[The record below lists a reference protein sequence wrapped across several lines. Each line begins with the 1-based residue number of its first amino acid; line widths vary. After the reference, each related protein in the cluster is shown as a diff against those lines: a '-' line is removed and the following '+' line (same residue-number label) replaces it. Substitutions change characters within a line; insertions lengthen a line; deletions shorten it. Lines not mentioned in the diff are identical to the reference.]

1 MRERVFAHYLGNGQA
16 ADAFR
21 AALKIPNIS
30 ASFIPV
36 YARLLERGDEAG
48 ARALAGAVLGLL
60 TAASAAAAL
69 VGIALAPVLTDVV
82 AFGFAGPTRDLT
94 ITLVRVLFPM
104 TGLMVVSG
112 WCLGVL
118 NSHRRFFLPYAAPAV
133 WNIAGILALWL
144 AAFWDRRPGSLALAL
159 AWGTL
164 AGSLLQV
171 LVQLPACARLLG
183 GIPFR
188 VSAAVAGV
196 REVRS
201 AWLPVVIGAGV
212 AQLASLVDTQLGSLA
227 PGGVAALGYA
237 QLLQS
242 LPISLFGVAVAASA
256 LPELSREAGREA
268 GQGLL
273 RDRLG
278 AGLAR
283 ITFFVLPVAVGYLFL
298 GEPLVGVLFETGRF
312 GREDTAVV
320 AGLLAA
326 YGVGLV
332 AQAATKLLA
341 SGYYGLQDTRTPV
354 RIAIGSLAGGTAL
367 GYVLLTRTGFGVAGI
382 AFGSALGAW
391 AYALLALAA
400 LVRRLGAGVI
410 GPVERAELARI
421 AVATTGAALAG
432 LLALRLAAGAL
443 LVFVAAMKELPA
455 TLMLRPMNFE
465 TLATW
470 LYADAARGSYEE
482 GAVAALLI
490 VLVSLLPVVLLAR
503 AGRPT
508 VEAS

>member
-1 MRERVFAHYLGNGQA
+1 MAAGILFTRVLGFVRERVFAHYLGNGPA

-21 AALKIPNIS
+21 AALKIPNVLRNLLGEGTLS

-69 VGIALAPVLTDVV
+69 IGIALAPVLTDVV
-82 AFGFAGPTRDLT
+82 AFGFEGATRELT
-94 ITLVRVLFPM
+94 ITLVRILFPM

-133 WNIAGILALWL
+133 WNVAGIAALWV
-144 AAFWDRRPGSLALAL
+144 AAFWDRRPASLAVAL
-159 AWGTL
+159 AWGTM

-171 LVQLPACARLLG
+171 VIQLPACARLLRG
-183 GIPFR
+183 LPFR

-196 REVRS
+196 REVRT
-201 AWLPVVIGAGV
+201 AWLPVVLGAGV
-212 AQLASLVDTQLGSLA
+212 AQVASVVDTQLGSLA

-256 LPELSREAGREA
+256 LPELSREAGRE
-268 GQGLL
+268 QGGALL
-273 RDRLG
+273 RERIG
-278 AGLAR
+278 AGLVR
-283 ITFFVLPVAVGYLFL
+283 IAFFVLPVAVGYVLL
-298 GEPLVGVLFETGRF
+298 GELLVGVLFETGRF

-326 YGVGLV
+326 YGVGLL

-354 RIAIGSLAGGTAL
+354 RIAIATLIGGTAL
-367 GYVLLTRTGFGVAGI
+367 GSWFLTRTGFGVAGI

-391 AYALLALAA
+391 AYAVLALAG
-400 LVRRLGAGVI
+400 LDRRLGAPVI
-410 GPVERAELARI
+410 GAGERDALIRVALAT
-421 AVATTGAALAG
+421 ALAAGAG
-432 LLALRLAAGAL
+432 LLALRVAGG
-443 LVFVAAMKELPA
+443 LP
-455 TLMLRPMNFE
+455 
-465 TLATW
+465 
-470 LYADAARGSYEE
+470 
-482 GAVAALLI
+482 
-490 VLVSLLPVVLLAR
+490 LLAR
-503 AGRPT
+503 AALAWGAFGAAYLGAGAALGLA
-508 VEAS
+508 EARGILRRVGFARR

>member
-1 MRERVFAHYLGNGQA
+1 MAAGILLTRVLGFVRERVFAHYLGNGPA

-21 AALKIPNIS
+21 AALKIPNVLRNLLGEGTLS

-82 AFGFAGPTRDLT
+82 AFGFEGATRELT

-133 WNIAGILALWL
+133 WNVAGIAALWL
-144 AAFWDRRPGSLALAL
+144 AAFWDRRPASLAVAL
-159 AWGTL
+159 AWGTM

-171 LVQLPACARLLG
+171 LIQLPACARLLG
-183 GIPFR
+183 GLPFR
-188 VSAAVAGV
+188 LSTAVAGV
-196 REVRS
+196 REVRT
-201 AWLPVVIGAGV
+201 AWLPVVLGAGV
-212 AQLASLVDTQLGSLA
+212 AQVASVVDTQLGSLA

-256 LPELSREAGREA
+256 LPELSREAGRE
-268 GQGLL
+268 QGGALL
-273 RDRLG
+273 RDRIG

-283 ITFFVLPVAVGYLFL
+283 ITFFVLPVAVGYVLL
-298 GEPLVGVLFETGRF
+298 GELLVGVLFETGRF

-326 YGVGLV
+326 YGVGLL

-341 SGYYGLQDTRTPV
+341 SGYYGLRDTRTPV
-354 RIAIGSLAGGTAL
+354 RIAVATLIGGTAL
-367 GYVLLTRTGFGVAGI
+367 GYWFLTRTGFGVAGI

-391 AYALLALAA
+391 AYAVLALAG
-400 LVRRLGAGVI
+400 LDRRLGAPVI
-410 GPVERAELARI
+410 GAGERGVLVRVVLAT
-421 AVATTGAALAG
+421 AVAAAVGVLAS
-432 LLALRLAAGAL
+432 RLAAD
-443 LVFVAAMKELPA
+443 LP
-455 TLMLRPMNFE
+455 
-465 TLATW
+465 
-470 LYADAARGSYEE
+470 
-482 GAVAALLI
+482 
-490 VLVSLLPVVLLAR
+490 LLAR
-503 AGRPT
+503 AALAWAAFGAAYLGAGAGLGLA
-508 VEAS
+508 EARGILRRVGLARR

>member
-1 MRERVFAHYLGNGQA
+1 VAAGILLTRVLGFVRERVFAHYLGNGPA

-21 AALKIPNIS
+21 AALKIPNVLRNLLGEGTLS

-82 AFGFAGPTRDLT
+82 AFGFEGATRDLT
-94 ITLVRVLFPM
+94 ITLVRILFPM

-133 WNIAGILALWL
+133 WNVAGIVALWV
-144 AAFWDRRPGSLALAL
+144 AAFWDRRPASLAIAL

-171 LVQLPACARLLG
+171 LIQLPACARLLG
-183 GIPFR
+183 GLPFR
-188 VSAAVAGV
+188 VSSAVAGV
-196 REVRS
+196 REVRN
-201 AWLPVVIGAGV
+201 AWLPVVLGAGV
-212 AQLASLVDTQLGSLA
+212 AQVASVVDTQLGSLA

-256 LPELSREAGREA
+256 LPELSREAGRE
-268 GQGLL
+268 QGGAML
-273 RDRLG
+273 RDRIG
-278 AGLAR
+278 AGLSR
-283 ITFFVLPVAVGYLFL
+283 IAFFVLPVAVGYVLL
-298 GEPLVGVLFETGRF
+298 GELLVAVLFETGRF

-326 YGVGLV
+326 YGVGLL

-341 SGYYGLQDTRTPV
+341 SGFYGLRDTRTPV
-354 RIAIGSLAGGTAL
+354 RIAVATLVVGTAL
-367 GYVLLTRTGFGVAGI
+367 GYVFLTRTGLGVAGI

-391 AYALLALAA
+391 AYALLALAG
-400 LVRRLGAGVI
+400 LDRRLGAAVI
-410 GPVERAELARI
+410 GPRERAALARI
-421 AVATTGAALAG
+421 VLATA
-432 LLALRLAAGAL
+432 LAAGAGL
-443 LVFVAAMKELPA
+443 AASRFAEGLP
-455 TLMLRPMNFE
+455 
-465 TLATW
+465 
-470 LYADAARGSYEE
+470 
-482 GAVAALLI
+482 
-490 VLVSLLPVVLLAR
+490 LLAR
-503 AGRPT
+503 AALAWGGFGLAYLAAAAALGLG
-508 VEAS
+508 EARSILQRIGVPRR

>member
-1 MRERVFAHYLGNGQA
+1 MATGILLTRILGFVRERVFAYYLGNGPA

-21 AALKIPNIS
+21 AALKIPNVLRNLLGEGTLS

-69 VGIALAPVLTDVV
+69 VGIALAPALTDVV
-82 AFGFAGPTRDLT
+82 AFGFEGATRDLT
-94 ITLVRVLFPM
+94 ITLVRILFPM

-133 WNIAGILALWL
+133 WNVAGIAALWL
-144 AAFWDRRPGSLALAL
+144 AAFWDRRPASLAVAL
-159 AWGTL
+159 AWGTV

-171 LVQLPACARLLG
+171 LIQLPACARLLG
-183 GIPFR
+183 GLPFR
-188 VSAAVAGV
+188 VSSAVAGV
-196 REVRS
+196 REVRA
-201 AWLPVVIGAGV
+201 AWLPVVLGAGV
-212 AQLASLVDTQLGSLA
+212 AQLASVADTVLGSLS

-256 LPELSREAGREA
+256 LPELSREAGRE
-268 GQGLL
+268 QGGALL
-273 RDRLG
+273 RDRIG
-278 AGLAR
+278 AGLSR
-283 ITFFVLPVAVGYLFL
+283 IAFFVLPMAVGYVLL
-298 GEPLVGVLFETGRF
+298 GELLVGVLFETGRF

-326 YGVGLV
+326 YGVGLL

-354 RIAIGSLAGGTAL
+354 RIAVSTLAGGTAL
-367 GYVLLTRTGFGVAGI
+367 GYLFLTRTGFGVAGI

-391 AYALLALAA
+391 AYAI
-400 LVRRLGAGVI
+400 V
-410 GPVERAELARI
+410 
-421 AVATTGAALAG
+421 ALAG
-432 LLALRLAAGAL
+432 LDRRLGVSVIGPGERAALARIGLATALAAVAGLLASRLAAGAPL
-443 LVFVAAMKELPA
+443 LPRAAAVWGVFGASYLAAGAALGLPEA
-455 TLMLRPMNFE
+455 RSVLRRLRP
-465 TLATW
+465 T
-470 LYADAARGSYEE
+470 R
-482 GAVAALLI
+482 
-490 VLVSLLPVVLLAR
+490 R
-503 AGRPT
+503 
-508 VEAS
+508 

>member
-1 MRERVFAHYLGNGQA
+1 VAAGILLTRVLGFVRERVFAHYLGNGPA

-21 AALKIPNIS
+21 AALKIPNVLRNLLGEGTLS

-36 YARLLERGDEAG
+36 YARLLERSDEAG

-82 AFGFAGPTRDLT
+82 AFGFEGATRDLT
-94 ITLVRVLFPM
+94 ITLVRILFPM

-133 WNIAGILALWL
+133 WNVAGIVALWV
-144 AAFWDRRPGSLALAL
+144 AAFWDRRPASLAVAL

-171 LVQLPACARLLG
+171 LIQLPACARLLG
-183 GIPFR
+183 GLPFR
-188 VSAAVAGV
+188 VSSAVAGV
-196 REVRS
+196 REVRN
-201 AWLPVVIGAGV
+201 AWLPVVLGAGV
-212 AQLASLVDTQLGSLA
+212 AQVASVVDTQLGSLA

-256 LPELSREAGREA
+256 LPELSREAGRERGGA
-268 GQGLL
+268 VL
-273 RDRLG
+273 RDRIG
-278 AGLAR
+278 AGLSR
-283 ITFFVLPVAVGYLFL
+283 IAFFVLPVAVGYVLI
-298 GEPLVGVLFETGRF
+298 GELLVAVLFETGRF

-326 YGVGLV
+326 YGVGLL

-341 SGYYGLQDTRTPV
+341 SGFYGLQDTRTPV
-354 RIAIGSLAGGTAL
+354 RIAVATLVVGTAL
-367 GYVLLTRTGFGVAGI
+367 GYVFLTRTGFGVAGI

-391 AYALLALAA
+391 AYALLALAG
-400 LVRRLGAGVI
+400 LDRRLGVPVI
-410 GPVERAELARI
+410 GPGERAALARI
-421 AVATTGAALAG
+421 VLATA
-432 LLALRLAAGAL
+432 LAAGAG
-443 LVFVAAMKELPA
+443 
-455 TLMLRPMNFE
+455 
-465 TLATW
+465 LA
-470 LYADAARGSYEE
+470 AARFAE
-482 GAVAALLI
+482 G
-490 VLVSLLPVVLLAR
+490 LPLLAR
-503 AGRPT
+503 AALVWGGFGVT
-508 VEAS
+508 YLAAAAALGLGEARSILQRIGVPRR

>member
-1 MRERVFAHYLGNGQA
+1 MAAGILLTRVLGFVRERVFAHYLGNGPA

-21 AALKIPNIS
+21 AALKIPNVLRNLLGEGTLS

-69 VGIALAPVLTDVV
+69 VGIALAPALTDVV
-82 AFGFAGPTRDLT
+82 AFGFEGATRELT
-94 ITLVRVLFPM
+94 ITLVRILFPM

-133 WNIAGILALWL
+133 WNVAGIAALWL
-144 AAFWDRRPGSLALAL
+144 AAFWDRRPASLAVAL
-159 AWGTL
+159 AWGTV

-171 LVQLPACARLLG
+171 LIQLPACARLLG
-183 GIPFR
+183 GLPFR
-188 VSAAVAGV
+188 LSAAVAGV
-196 REVRS
+196 REVRT
-201 AWLPVVIGAGV
+201 AWMPVVLGAGV
-212 AQLASLVDTQLGSLA
+212 AQVASVVDTQLGSLA

-256 LPELSREAGREA
+256 LPELSREAGRA
-268 GQGLL
+268 QGAALL
-273 RDRLG
+273 RDRIG

-283 ITFFVLPVAVGYLFL
+283 IAFFVLPVAVGYVLL

-326 YGVGLV
+326 YGVGLL
-332 AQAATKLLA
+332 AQAAAKLLA
-341 SGYYGLQDTRTPV
+341 SGYYGLRDTRTPV
-354 RIAIGSLAGGTAL
+354 RIAVATLIGGTAL
-367 GYVLLTRTGFGVAGI
+367 GYWFLTRTGFGVAGI
-382 AFGSALGAW
+382 ALGSALGAW
-391 AYALLALAA
+391 AYAVLAVAGLD
-400 LVRRLGAGVI
+400 RRLGAPVI
-410 GPVERAELARI
+410 GPGERAVLVR
-421 AVATTGAALAG
+421 VALATALAAG
-432 LLALRLAAGAL
+432 AGVLALRLAAALPLHARAALAWATFGAAYL
-443 LVFVAAMKELPA
+443 GAGAALG
-455 TLMLRPMNFE
+455 
-465 TLATW
+465 LAE
-470 LYADAARGSYEE
+470 ARG
-482 GAVAALLI
+482 LLR
-490 VLVSLLPVVLLAR
+490 R
-503 AGRPT
+503 AGFARR
-508 VEAS
+508 